1 MLVSEPAKQEYER
14 LFHGPRKTHDTTE
27 GADDDYDED
36 FPPTAAPRAPPE
48 LEVPWRPQF
57 SDLEL

>member
-1 MLVSEPAKQEYER
+1 MLVSKPAKQEYER

-36 FPPTAAPRAPPE
+36 FSSHSGTPSTARA
-48 LEVPWRPQF
+48 
-57 SDLEL
+57 